1 MTRTGT
7 ALGAAWP
14 SMLAVAHA
22 SGWSAALTALHAA
35 VDPGVVVLGPAGHG
49 LVPDELAATAD
60 RLRQGEWEWA
70 PADTV
75 ERLDTGVPGLTGLR
89 ARRPVTAVR
98 VPEARSWTTALAGL
112 RLGLSYRLL
121 EGALRYLDRRYT
133 GNVVLLQH
141 SVVKSAVADV
151 VMEQLQ
157 VRCALDGAGPDG
169 LDAPAVADL
178 HAQITAVDRA
188 GVRLLGAHGYVE
200 GGPGSTVYVSEL
212 LADAYRAGTGS
223 MPGGFDE

>member
-49 LVPDELAATAD
+49 LAPDELAATAD